1 MIKSETLIH
10 SLSTPIIEI
19 ITFISNRASEL
30 MYDTLGEVLKKSN
43 GKNNA
48 AYGKQLPLLHV
59 LTVV

>member
-1 MIKSETLIH
+1 
-10 SLSTPIIEI
+10 
-19 ITFISNRASEL
+19 